1 MTDEQYKLLNDIR
14 RYAHDAWESLPDKYK
29 DYWYDCGLNNFLEKI
44 FELFWAETLW
54 ANMSIEEIDD
64 LLQDSLYD

>member
-29 DYWYDCGLNNFLEKI
+29 DYWYENETIGFLQKI
-44 FELFWAETLW
+44 FALFGAEELW
-54 ANMSIEEIDD
+54 NSITEEERDD